1 MSECIDVIGLI
12 VVGRGSGPVMT
23 CTFWVAVSKG
33 TVAPEGWLHMDL
45 VENEKLEWTRET
57 PQGTNTSQ
65 KVCVCVW
72 GGGLTPEDMNTGMV
86 TGVVMF
92 GVVVRG
98 VTVVM
103 MVVRG
108 EDCGDW

>member
-1 MSECIDVIGLI
+1 
-12 VVGRGSGPVMT
+12 MT

-65 KVCVCVW
+65 KVCVCVCVCVCGGGVDTGGHEDWDGDRSGDVW
-72 GGGLTPEDMNTGMV
+72 GGGEGCDSGNG
-86 TGVVMF
+86 G
-92 GVVVRG
+92 G
-98 VTVVM
+98 
-103 MVVRG
+103 G
-108 EDCGDW
+108 EG